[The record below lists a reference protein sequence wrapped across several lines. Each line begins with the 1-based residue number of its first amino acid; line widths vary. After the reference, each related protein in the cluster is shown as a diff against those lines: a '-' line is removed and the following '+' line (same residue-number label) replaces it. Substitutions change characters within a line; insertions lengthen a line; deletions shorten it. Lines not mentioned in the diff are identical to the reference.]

1 MNRNEIETAR
11 QGDYDHKGAERRSLG
26 VLTLLGISQISIFS

>member
-11 QGDYDHKGAERRSLG
+11 QDDYDHKGAGRRSLG
-26 VLTLLGISQISIFS
+26 VLTLQGISQISIFS